1 MTKTVITS
9 DKAPAAIG
17 PYSQAIKAGNT
28 VYMSGQIPLDP
39 STMELVEGIEAQIT
53 QVFEN
58 LKSVA
63 EAAGGSF
70 KDIVKLNIFL
80 TDLGHFA
87 KVNELMSTYFTQPYP
102 ARAAIGVAALPRGA
116 GLKWTRFS
124 SSNKSPTERALRSVL
139 PEGRNPLCA
148 PRSPSRCSPSFWAAA
163 PATPTAIRTAPDQP
177 DRHRRRRQARQL
189 ASGAARQWPQS
200 GVENQLQGQSGH
212 LLQWL
217 RARRRQDRQRCRR
230 QAACRFLWQ
239 LLRRPERQG

>member
-39 STMELVEGIEAQIT
+39 GTMELVEGIEAQIT

-63 EAAGGSF
+63 EAAGVSF

-87 KVNELMSTYFTQPYP
+87 KVNEIMGTYFTQPYP

-116 GLKWTRFS
+116 QV
-124 SSNKSPTERALRSVL
+124 EMD
-139 PEGRNPLCA
+139 
-148 PRSPSRCSPSFWAAA
+148 
-163 PATPTAIRTAPDQP
+163 AI
-177 DRHRRRRQARQL
+177 L
-189 ASGAARQWPQS
+189 
-200 GVENQLQGQSGH
+200 VIE
-212 LLQWL
+212 
-217 RARRRQDRQRCRR
+217 
-230 QAACRFLWQ
+230 
-239 LLRRPERQG
+239 